1 MGLRDILETHNLPI
15 PDDFDERLD
24 VIVAGLQRKPDYHT
38 KLDAFKKKT
47 TGGAMPVVFSPP
59 APGEPVPV
67 APAVVPDS
75 EDYLGPRIR
84 WFLKAVTSP
93 YGRTLLEG
101 TFLVVFFVSYLEKIP
116 VFGSILSASL
126 DVILA
131 GGKILVKTVQSALPA
146 LIGLIPLP
154 YASLM
159 GIMLAAIFGMIVW
172 PIFAMISL
180 SRQDFVAAT
189 EAYIRTIPPPIGD
202 VLANTF
208 LEGNRAVAK
217 IDEKR
222 IKLGNDISK
231 ALTQL
236 SAFASSASASMK
248 EGFKSLA
255 AATASAARTG
265 SDAVSSVRTS
275 VMEKA
280 PGYANQAAEVASN
293 TSRAAR
299 AAALNGVRAVS
310 REASLGQ
317 QDAQAEKAPLLAE
330 ETLPPSSTPPS
341 GLAQLRERKT
351 AFTAPTQ
358 LRGGFHRRTKKR
370 TWRRRRTQRR
380 SERH

>member
-47 TGGAMPVVFSPP
+47 AGGGMPVVFSPP
-59 APGEPVPV
+59 TPGEPVPV
-67 APAVVPDS
+67 APTLKPDS

-116 VFGSILSASL
+116 VFGSILSAAL

-131 GGKILVKTVQSALPA
+131 GGKILAKTVQSTLPA
-146 LIGLIPLP
+146 LVGLIPLP

-222 IKLGNDISK
+222 IKLGNDISN

-236 SAFASSASASMK
+236 SSVASSVSASMK

-255 AATASAARTG
+255 AQTAAAAKTG
-265 SDAVSSVRTS
+265 SDAVSS
-275 VMEKA
+275 
-280 PGYANQAAEVASN
+280 
-293 TSRAAR
+293 AR
-299 AAALNGVRAVS
+299 ASV
-310 REASLGQ
+310 
-317 QDAQAEKAPLLAE
+317 
-330 ETLPPSSTPPS
+330 
-341 GLAQLRERKT
+341 
-351 AFTAPTQ
+351 PTK
-358 LRGGFHRRTKKR
+358 LTGGFHKRTKRKSWR
-370 TWRRRRTQRR
+370 TRRMRTRSARR
-380 SERH
+380 